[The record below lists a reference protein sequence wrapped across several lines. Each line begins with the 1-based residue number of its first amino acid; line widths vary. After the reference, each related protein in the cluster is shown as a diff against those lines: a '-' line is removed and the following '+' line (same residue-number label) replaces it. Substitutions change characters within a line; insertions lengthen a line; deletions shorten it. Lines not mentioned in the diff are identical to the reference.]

1 MFLLNT
7 SSIFKL
13 KVNKEYFGLLND
25 LIKFPLILFIMN
37 LLLYFTEKSR
47 KRVFSRQFS
56 KIFMFLIVSLCF
68 YHLILDKIVSL
79 DTSD

>member
-7 SSIFKL
+7 KSIFKL
-13 KVNKEYFGLLND
+13 KVDKEYFGLLND

-37 LLLYFTEKSR
+37 LLLFFTENNR
-47 KRVFSRQFS
+47 KRIFSRNFS
-56 KIFMFLIVSLCF
+56 KIFMFLIIAICF

-79 DTSD
+79 EAKN